1 MMKRNLLVC
10 LMITIVCFA
19 FPAFATA
26 YRFPVDPAPVSE
38 GELTMEAAL
47 TLAQNEMMQREE
59 MPEIHL
65 ENYNIKANCVW
76 LDNGEK
82 AWVVML
88 DELGYG
94 TDALV
99 TFSAAGGH
107 VIHYHA
113 TNSEITMYLV
123 EQWTAEKGKMKTWS
137 VKDTA
142 LFNWLFGNDEQYVVP
157 DESYI
162 AQEDAEEIAMA
173 AVSQLVASP
182 TASSTFLYMTYP
194 DKQYECYVWSV
205 TIWENGQE
213 AYLVH
218 VNAET
223 GAVVETY
230 QLYGNG

>member
-1 MMKRNLLVC
+1 MKQSLIFCLL
-10 LMITIVCFA
+10 IAIVCFA
-19 FPAFATA
+19 VPAFATT
-26 YRFPVDPAPVSE
+26 YRFPVNPAPVSE

-47 TLAQNEMMQREE
+47 SLAQNEMMQREG
-59 MPEIHL
+59 MPEIQL
-65 ENYNIKANCVW
+65 ENYKIKAHCVW

-99 TFSAAGGH
+99 TLSATGGH

-113 TNSEITMYLV
+113 TNTEITMYLI
-123 EQWTAEKGKMKTWS
+123 EQWTAVKGKMNTWS
-137 VKDTA
+137 VKDKA

-173 AVSQLVASP
+173 AVSQLFASP

-194 DKQYECYVWSV
+194 DKQLECYVWSV

-213 AYLVH
+213 VYLVH